1 MTTTTVSICEE
12 IETIINHPAEYIQE
26 KVRRHG
32 ISCFFLPHCCTPAWV
47 LSPECYVLEWVK
59 TKDPWTE
66 VVKTLTCSDYQLTIE
81 EAFKKWLVNLVN
93 PIPGL
98 RIITGDLSQLF
109 ALYIG
114 AAYEAAEPIP
124 TDCMPELLRY
134 AESGN
139 HRFSIDNVHNARWL
153 KSTHSLASPLWP
165 GGSTIAITFY
175 NLIIIS
181 ESLLNES
188 FCQRLSIW
196 AHELVHVNQYNL
208 MGWDRFLQ
216 EYLTWG
222 LAVKYEDI
230 PVEAIAFDIQAKVLS
245 ECLSRP
251 QPLAFIP
258 EGSFSDKYHQIIN
271 LISELEVSGDVVVVN
286 GDITQITE
294 SGKEELLKL
303 IEIG

>member
-1 MTTTTVSICEE
+1 
-12 IETIINHPAEYIQE
+12 
-26 KVRRHG
+26 
-32 ISCFFLPHCCTPAWV
+32 
-47 LSPECYVLEWVK
+47 
-59 TKDPWTE
+59 
-66 VVKTLTCSDYQLTIE
+66 VKTLTCSDYQLTIE